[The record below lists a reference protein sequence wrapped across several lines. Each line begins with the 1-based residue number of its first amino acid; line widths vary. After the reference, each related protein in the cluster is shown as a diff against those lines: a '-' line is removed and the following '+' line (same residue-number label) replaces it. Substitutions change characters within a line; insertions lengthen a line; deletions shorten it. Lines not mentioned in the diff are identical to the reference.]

1 MMQWFCSSV
10 LDILDGELASQELVS
25 AFEWDQPIDP
35 QILAQQI
42 VALAGQWDRQANDGQ
57 NSSEGGAMTPAAAR
71 LRRFPLPEVRQMYE
85 MLDRHRAA
93 DEKAWQASQIYD
105 DLSRARWIWTGK
117 VFASVSQIAFAPK
130 TVLEP
135 LLFSMPS
142 ENIISRSLL
151 ESFSPKETF
160 EVLDY
165 LQALM
170 RLPKRMVLDDEIVS
184 ACIKIFSLIQEE
196 ELPRITAAVEAL
208 APEDVVLLDE
218 SNRLVPAMQLTFED
232 MEWNE
237 SVEVRQGTAFVRK
250 DISNDVAA
258 ALGAISLHSKL
269 AETSVRSRRTVCP
282 SASALR
288 SILQATSSWHH
299 ALLNES
305 LVAAERAG
313 ASQLHI
319 FVDYRHHPAQKVLQ
333 PSFQQLQNEAL
344 CLHLEGVVL
353 SEHDI
358 NTLFRGESSR
368 TELLCGFFASDCMQI
383 LSGNAFYVLDPAGAF
398 LASPA
403 SAAAT
408 GKQRKANSHQQSAT
422 YGAGRQYDLLG
433 ATFRQY
439 SDQLLPFVGL
449 PTCQGNVTQGT
460 QSTLIRFPWRT
471 SESSLSKLVM
481 TAKRARKLVTY
492 LKSQLYQT
500 LIFTE
505 SVHRISVWS
514 LGVESEF
521 ARHCHGEVALD
532 SPGAVL
538 RKRVA
543 TRRNEEWK
551 RKKFSFQS
559 FFKSAV
565 TPENQME
572 FTVHLELENTRHRD
586 TWLFSDNI
594 GAGRSRDLACSPV
607 HETLQSTPYVSVACH
622 LLRDGNPASRLRG
635 KLFKITNTAQSIGL
649 PVHVNGC
656 FKTQLKDK
664 QLVITATR
672 VGSAQSA
679 DALSGSE
686 VAIKAQ
692 WNRVLLEDGVVTAYL
707 KLLLAAKHQVASSF
721 PKTLYNIWPSLQ
733 QVCEV
738 LLRESVAQ

>member
-1 MMQWFCSSV
+1 MMQWFCSSA
-10 LDILDGELASQELVS
+10 LDILDGELGSQELVS
-25 AFEWDQPIDP
+25 AFGWDQPTDP
-35 QILAQQI
+35 GILAQQLI
-42 VALAGQWDRQANDGQ
+42 ALADRWDRQVNGGTR
-57 NSSEGGAMTPAAAR
+57 SSEGS
-71 LRRFPLPEVRQMYE
+71 RRFPLPEVRQMYE
-85 MLDRHRAA
+85 MLDQHRAA
-93 DEKAWQASQIYD
+93 NEKVWEAYPIYK

-117 VFASVSQIAFAPK
+117 VFTSVSQIAFSPK
-130 TVLEP
+130 TALEP
-135 LLFSMPS
+135 LLFSTPS
-142 ENIISRSLL
+142 ENIIPRSLL
-151 ESFSPKETF
+151 QSFSPKETF

-165 LQALM
+165 LQALA
-170 RLPKRMVLDDEIVS
+170 RLPKRAVLEDEIVNV
-184 ACIKIFSLIQEE
+184 CIKIFSLIQEE
-196 ELPRITAAVEAL
+196 ELPQIKAAVEAL
-208 APEDVVLLDE
+208 APEDIMLLDE
-218 SNRLVPAMQLTFED
+218 ANCLVPAMQLTFED

-269 AETSVRSRRTVCP
+269 AETSVQSRRTVCP
-282 SASALR
+282 SASALCKT
-288 SILQATSSWHH
+288 LQATPSWHH
-299 ALLNES
+299 AFLNES

-319 FVDYRHHPAQKVLQ
+319 FVDYRHHPSQKVLQ
-333 PSFQQLQNEAL
+333 PSLQQLQNEAL

-368 TELLCGFFASDCMQI
+368 TGLLCGFFASDCMQI
-383 LSGNAFYVLDPAGAF
+383 LSGSAFYVLDPTGEY
-398 LASPA
+398 LAPPVSAA
-403 SAAAT
+403 SA
-408 GKQRKANSHQQSAT
+408 GKQSNT
-422 YGAGRQYDLLG
+422 YGAGRQYDLRG
-433 ATFRQY
+433 TTFRQY
-439 SDQLLPFVGL
+439 SDQLMPFVGL

-471 SESSLSKLVM
+471 NESPLSKLVM
-481 TAKRARKLVTY
+481 TSKRARKLITY
-492 LKSQLYQT
+492 LKSQLFQT

-514 LGVESEF
+514 LGVGSEF
-521 ARHCHGEVALD
+521 ARHCHGEVSLD
-532 SPGAVL
+532 NPDAVL

-543 TRRNEEWK
+543 TQRNEEWK

-572 FTVHLELENTRHRD
+572 FTVQLELENTRHRD

-607 HETLQSTPYVSVACH
+607 HETLQSTPYVSVACQ

-656 FKTQLKDK
+656 FKTHLKDK

-672 VGSAQSA
+672 AAGGMQSA
-679 DALSGSE
+679 DALTGSE
-686 VAIKAQ
+686 VAIMAQ

-707 KLLLAAKHQVASSF
+707 KLLLAVKSQVASAF
-721 PKTLYNIWPSLQ
+721 PKTLYSIWPSVQ
-733 QVCEV
+733 QVCGRTCASP
-738 LLRESVAQ
+738 LYGD